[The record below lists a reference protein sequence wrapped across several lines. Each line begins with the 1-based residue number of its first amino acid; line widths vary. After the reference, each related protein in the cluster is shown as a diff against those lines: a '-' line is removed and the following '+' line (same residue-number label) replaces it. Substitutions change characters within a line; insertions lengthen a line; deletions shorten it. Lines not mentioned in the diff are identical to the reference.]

1 MLTVVANTCY
11 HSGLEPIGEASASML
26 SPSDISFDK
35 TEEDMDVSYLRS
47 GKKWK
52 RVASIGQ
59 PLTPDEDEADTKTA
73 GKRSRR
79 TVSVSVTIFMYFA

>member
-1 MLTVVANTCY
+1 L
-11 HSGLEPIGEASASML
+11 HFSSGLEPIGEASASLL

-35 TEEDMDVSYLRS
+35 TEEDLESSYLRS

-52 RVASIGQ
+52 RGVSVGRPSAV
-59 PLTPDEDEADTKTA
+59 DEDGDAKVA

-79 TVSVSVTIFMYFA
+79 TVSK

>member
-1 MLTVVANTCY
+1 
-11 HSGLEPIGEASASML
+11 LEPIGEASASIL

-35 TEEDMDVSYLRS
+35 TEEDLESSYLRS

-52 RVASIGQ
+52 RSAPAGRTSAA
-59 PLTPDEDEADTKTA
+59 ADDDADAKVS

-79 TVSVSVTIFMYFA
+79 TVST